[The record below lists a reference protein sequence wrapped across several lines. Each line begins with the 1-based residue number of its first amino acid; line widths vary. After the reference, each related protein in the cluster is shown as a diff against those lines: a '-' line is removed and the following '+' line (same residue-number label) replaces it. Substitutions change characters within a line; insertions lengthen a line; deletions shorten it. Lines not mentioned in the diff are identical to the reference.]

1 MEVLNLSYA
10 LELVDGETELLKDLL
25 QSFLDE
31 KNLDEEKLDKL
42 INENHEEEAAFY
54 VHYIKGASRQIA
66 AERLAEA
73 GQNLEDVL
81 RKKKNGN
88 LDELKENF
96 TDEYKRARSEIEIA
110 LSKM

>member
-31 KNLDEEKLDKL
+31 KNLDEEKLNKL
-42 INENHEEEAAFY
+42 INENHEEAAFY

-88 LDELKENF
+88 LNELKKVF
-96 TDEYKRARSEIEIA
+96 TDEYKKARSEIEIA
-110 LSKM
+110 VSKI

>member
-31 KNLDEEKLDKL
+31 KNLDEEKLNKL
-42 INENHEEEAAFY
+42 INENHEEAAFY